1 MIEPVPTDDTTQN
14 PGDGGSGG
22 VTTTDVGTATVA
34 DGVIVTARPDTLPED
49 LWDAEAGAPKYD
61 TIAERVARA
70 AELEAEAEARK
81 AGVPASADEYKLD
94 LPDTVVGLDGG
105 KVQLIADNPMTKAA
119 QALAAKWGLPQ
130 EAFTE
135 FVAFHAGGLLQEQRD
150 TASAFEAE
158 TKAELAKLG
167 DGGPARIKAV
177 ETNLKARFGDKAEAA
192 LNLMGSAEAVEVL
205 EQLLAA
211 ATNPA
216 ISATP
221 QAEAGTQT
229 LAQRLYGS

>member
-1 MIEPVPTDDTTQN
+1 MIEPVPTDDTTEA
-14 PGDGGSGG
+14 PVTEAPAAATVEAG
-22 VTTTDVGTATVA
+22 VTAQT
-34 DGVIVTARPDTLPED
+34 RPETLPED

-70 AELEAEAEARK
+70 AELEAADEARK

-150 TASAFEAE
+150 TASAFETE

-177 ETNLKARFGDKAEAA
+177 ETNLKARFGDKADAA